1 MNSLLNTMASVEIT
15 AEVIE
20 FPLPSIYRDFGQVCG
35 GKIISANN
43 FQSKDLIEGRQYNK
57 KRGKESETTNS
68 NSKLLLGRFVNKES

>member
-43 FQSKDLIEGRQYNK
+43 FQSKDLIEGR
-57 KRGKESETTNS
+57 
-68 NSKLLLGRFVNKES
+68 